1 MGKGVITPAWHI
13 PVPAQVLKD
22 IVPLLSVQ
30 SCVSFVVSR
39 AAVTTDEATIGK
51 RCLHFTQVG
60 KIKLGLL
67 QLNTN
72 HNCKSPCC
80 SSAIIY
86 YKNSVK
92 MMKKWCTYQWGFK
105 VRHDGRAPRGR
116 HHRINRVLLL
126 RTVHLLH
133 VHWWAIL
140 GLRLHVW
147 GVHARVHTAVAILT
161 KECVNS
167 LNTGLRSRGWSD
179 MSPCIKEDKL
189 HCKLRDILSIIF

>member
-1 MGKGVITPAWHI
+1 MKPPLGKGAYISHRW
-13 PVPAQVLKD
+13 
-22 IVPLLSVQ
+22 
-30 SCVSFVVSR
+30 R
-39 AAVTTDEATIGK
+39 
-51 RCLHFTQVG
+51 

-67 QLNTN
+67 ELNTN

-86 YKNSVK
+86 NKNTVK
-92 MMKKWCTYQWGFK
+92 MMKKRCTYQWRFK

-133 VHWWAIL
+133 VHWGAIL

-167 LNTGLRSRGWSD
+167 LNTSLRSQRWSD
-179 MSPCIKEDKL
+179 MSPCIKGDKL